1 MNYTVKELDEF
12 KYVEEGEGEV
22 ILLLHGLFGA
32 LSNFGGLIEEFRKD
46 YKVIVPVL
54 PIYEA
59 PIRQI
64 SVDYLREYVIK
75 FMDAKG
81 ITEQVHAL
89 GNSLG
94 GHVGLFLALKHQE
107 RLKSL
112 ILTGSSGLFENT
124 MGNTF
129 PQRQNYKF
137 IERKTEYTFYDPK
150 TATKELI
157 DELYETVNN
166 NEKAMR
172 IVAVAR
178 SAMKDNLENDLH
190 NIKVP
195 TLLVWGK
202 QDRITPPFVGEDF
215 HKGIVNS
222 QLYFVDKCGHA
233 PMMERPYEFN
243 RILRQFLRN
252 QN

>member
-1 MNYTVKELDEF
+1 MDYKVKELDEY

-46 YKVIVPVL
+46 YRVVVPVL

-64 SVDYLREYVIK
+64 SVDYLREYVIG
-75 FMDAKG
+75 FMDKKG
-81 ITEQVHAL
+81 ITEPVHAL

-94 GHVGLFLALKHQE
+94 GHVGLFLALKHQD

-112 ILTGSSGLFENT
+112 TLTGSSGLFENT

-129 PQRQNYKF
+129 PQRQNYNF
-137 IERKTEYTFYDPK
+137 IQRKTEYTFYDPN

-190 NIKVP
+190 NIHVP

-215 HKGIVNS
+215 HKGILNS

-233 PMMERPYEFN
+233 PMMERPSEFN

-252 QN
+252 Q